1 MIATVTKFMRFA
13 FEVNGVTHYNFQQES
28 VWQGMHKLSN
38 DKGFDI
44 ITDCDPA
51 THEKC
56 SIVKCS
62 AEMLIGLQTAVED
75 VEDVEH
81 VEQGSMP
88 QAGQLYAN
96 NKTGHIYKV
105 VLITNAGVGMP
116 AQVAYTL
123 EGANYSRPLEEFLE
137 KFTRKMPV

>member
-13 FEVNGVTHYNFQQES
+13 FEVNGVTHYNFQLES

-51 THEKC
+51 KHGKC
-56 SIVKCS
+56 NIVKCS
-62 AEMLIGLQTAVED
+62 AEMLIGRETTVED
-75 VEDVEH
+75 AEDA
-81 VEQGSMP
+81 EQESMP
-88 QAGQLYAN
+88 QAGQLYVN
-96 NKTGHIYKV
+96 NKTGHVYRV
-105 VLITNAGVGMP
+105 VLVTNIGVGAKMP
-116 AQVAYTL
+116 IQVAYTL

-137 KFTRKMPV
+137 KFTRKIPV